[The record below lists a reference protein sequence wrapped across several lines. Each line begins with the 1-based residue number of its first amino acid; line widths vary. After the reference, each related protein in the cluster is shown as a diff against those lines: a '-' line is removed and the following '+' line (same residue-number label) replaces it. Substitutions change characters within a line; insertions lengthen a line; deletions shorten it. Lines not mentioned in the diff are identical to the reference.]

1 MLLGAFAKTLLVLVV
16 GGYLYAITV
25 VPAAQTVVL
34 IAMIGIHVWLLWRV
48 ARWYVDRFIVS
59 DRRIMLVN
67 GIIARKVAMMPLAK
81 LTDMSYKRSTIGVL
95 LGYGTFVLE
104 SAGQDQ
110 ALSRIDYVPRPNE
123 LFREISELLFG
134 KRSEPLPGER
144 RSALASGPPRSFG

>member
-1 MLLGAFAKTLLVLVV
+1 
-16 GGYLYAITV
+16 
-25 VPAAQTVVL
+25 
-34 IAMIGIHVWLLWRV
+34 
-48 ARWYVDRFIVS
+48 
-59 DRRIMLVN
+59 MLVS

-110 ALSRIDYVPRPNE
+110 ALSRIDYVPRPDE

-144 RSALASGPPRSFG
+144 RSTLASGPPRSFG